1 MNDKE
6 MQKSETKKFD
16 QNAYINAYKKEKYKE
31 MKVQGKPEQI
41 DTITNFCKDL
51 QISRQKFM
59 INCALYIIKHDML
72 DEITQED

>member
-1 MNDKE
+1 
-6 MQKSETKKFD
+6 MQENETKKFD

-31 MKVQGKPEQI
+31 MKVQGKPADI

-59 INCALYIIKHDML
+59 INCALYAIDNGLIDDIRAYKPR
-72 DEITQED
+72 ED

>member
-1 MNDKE
+1 MKE
-6 MQKSETKKFD
+6 NETKKFD

-31 MKVQGKPEQI
+31 MKVQGKPADI

-59 INCALYIIKHDML
+59 INCALYIINHDMI
-72 DEITQED
+72 DEITQTKD